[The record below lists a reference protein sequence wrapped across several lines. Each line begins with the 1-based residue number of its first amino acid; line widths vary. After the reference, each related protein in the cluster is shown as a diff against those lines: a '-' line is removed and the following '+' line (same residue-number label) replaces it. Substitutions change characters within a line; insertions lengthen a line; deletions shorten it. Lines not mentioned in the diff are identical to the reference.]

1 MNVTELLLII
11 GSLCLYMFLAGNSIM
26 MILEWKAKPSETGPK
41 DIVTAIITILSK
53 KENPDEYLKAR
64 FFTFGVIIMIFG
76 AVVLSK
82 LEGI

>member
-1 MNVTELLLII
+1 
-11 GSLCLYMFLAGNSIM
+11 M
-26 MILEWKAKPSETGPK
+26 MILEWKAKPSETDPK

-64 FFTFGVIIMIFG
+64 FFTFGAIIMIFG